1 MKDEN
6 VGEKNFRYI
15 TKEFKFIINPIA
27 PITAKIESFVE
38 IIFLRI
44 LVI

>member
-6 VGEKNFRYI
+6 VGEKNFKY
-15 TKEFKFIINPIA
+15 TTNELKFIINPIA
-27 PITAKIESFVE
+27 PIIAKIESLVE
-38 IIFLRI
+38 IIFLKI